1 MKGAAYSEGGQN
13 DWHRKVKER
22 RRRGDKSVHQGL
34 QFCVLRWIGPGW
46 AGVYLLSVI
55 RGTDRKRWTKV
66 GDWGDDES
74 VGNKSKGGLEDK
86 EKNEIQGDEE
96 GGENG
101 RKRKKI
107 NRRENSERG
116 EGERR

>member
-1 MKGAAYSEGGQN
+1 M
-13 DWHRKVKER
+13 
-22 RRRGDKSVHQGL
+22 
-34 QFCVLRWIGPGW
+34 
-46 AGVYLLSVI
+46 
-55 RGTDRKRWTKV
+55 

>member
-1 MKGAAYSEGGQN
+1 M
-13 DWHRKVKER
+13 
-22 RRRGDKSVHQGL
+22 
-34 QFCVLRWIGPGW
+34 
-46 AGVYLLSVI
+46 
-55 RGTDRKRWTKV
+55 

-74 VGNKSKGGLEDK
+74 GGNKSKGGLEDK
-86 EKNEIQGDEE
+86 EKNGIQGDEE

-101 RKRKKI
+101 GKRKKI